1 MKNSNGVFVNSIPW
15 TIGSSYLLTLPT
27 EESSL
32 NIYLNSEY
40 YNSLT
45 LESKNLIQKHYF
57 NVGKLNGGSTD
68 DLSINFAQ

>member
-1 MKNSNGVFVNSIPW
+1 MKNSNGAFVNSIPW

-45 LESKNLIQKHYF
+45 LESKI
-57 NVGKLNGGSTD
+57 
-68 DLSINFAQ
+68 